1 MITQNLL
8 FEMETAMLRS
18 FNRASAKVTPLS
30 KLENNFVGTSK
41 YKEEFIKL
49 FLTEMEERRPQ
60 FHQEIVKGGHKNFPL
75 LADKIYRMTEN
86 KLRHEL
92 TNSLLKRNPLDD
104 AALKKIIRELK
115 VEVRDIFYEPSNP
128 LR

>member
-1 MITQNLL
+1 
-8 FEMETAMLRS
+8 
-18 FNRASAKVTPLS
+18 
-30 KLENNFVGTSK
+30 
-41 YKEEFIKL
+41 
-49 FLTEMEERRPQ
+49 
-60 FHQEIVKGGHKNFPL
+60 KNFPL

>member
-60 FHQEIVKGGHKNFPL
+60 FHQEIVKGG
-75 LADKIYRMTEN
+75 
-86 KLRHEL
+86 
-92 TNSLLKRNPLDD
+92 
-104 AALKKIIRELK
+104 
-115 VEVRDIFYEPSNP
+115 
-128 LR
+128 